1 MRVESRGGAGVEL
14 VQEVDA
20 LCKGRT
26 PSDLVDFSQSDLQWL
41 QWHLTL
47 DPHSLSHQKG
57 SYLGVQQ
64 ISSETTK

>member
-26 PSDLVDFSQSDLQWL
+26 PSDLVDFSWSGLA
-41 QWHLTL
+41 TMA
-47 DPHSLSHQKG
+47 PHFRSTFPVSPKRIIYGCATNIIRDHK
-57 SYLGVQQ
+57 
-64 ISSETTK
+64 I